1 MENRIKEARKSAGI
15 TQEEMS
21 KLFGI
26 PKRTIGNWETGER
39 KPAKYVEDLIVEKIE
54 NMKSEEENMT
64 IMKDDLILRKEGKY
78 WTLYLGDYSLSC
90 GDLEDMTESIEKVGK
105 RLENGEAAE
114 DIIKEFNNFR

>member
-1 MENRIKEARKSAGI
+1 MESRIKEARKSAGI

-54 NMKSEEENMT
+54 NMKSEEKNMT
-64 IMKDDLILRKEGKY
+64 IMKDDLILRKGGKY

-90 GDLEDMTESIEKVGK
+90 GDLEDMTESVEEVGK

>member
-39 KPAKYVEDLIVEKIE
+39 KPAKYVEDLIVEKITCPYCSS
-54 NMKSEEENMT
+54 NA
-64 IMKDDLILRKEGKY
+64 
-78 WTLYLGDYSLSC
+78 YSL
-90 GDLEDMTESIEKVGK
+90 LL
-105 RLENGEAAE
+105 R
-114 DIIKEFNNFR
+114 R

>member
-54 NMKSEEENMT
+54 NMKGEEENMM
-64 IMKDDLILRKEGKY
+64 IMKDDLVLRKEGKY

-90 GDLEDMTESIEKVGK
+90 GDLEDMTESIEEVGK

>member
-54 NMKSEEENMT
+54 NMKGEEENMM
-64 IMKDDLILRKEGKY
+64 IMKDDLVLRKEGKY

-90 GDLEDMTESIEKVGK
+90 GDLEDMTESIEEVGK

-114 DIIKEFNNFR
+114 DIIK

>member
-39 KPAKYVEDLIVEKIE
+39 KPAKYVEALLVEKLE
-54 NMKSEEENMT
+54 NMKSEEENMMV
-64 IMKDDLILRKEGKY
+64 MKDDVVLSKEGKY
-78 WTLYLGDYSLSC
+78 WTLYLGEYSLGC
-90 GDLEDMTESIEKVGK
+90 GDLEDMTEVAEEVGK
-105 RLENGEAAE
+105 RLENGEEPEA
-114 DIIKEFNNFR
+114 IVKEFNDFR

>member
-21 KLFGI
+21 KRFGI

-39 KPAKYVEDLIVEKIE
+39 KPVKYVEDLIVEKIE
-54 NMKSEEENMT
+54 NMKSEEKNMT

-78 WTLYLGDYSLSC
+78 WTLYLGGYSLSC
-90 GDLEDMTESIEKVGK
+90 GDLEDMTESIEEVGK